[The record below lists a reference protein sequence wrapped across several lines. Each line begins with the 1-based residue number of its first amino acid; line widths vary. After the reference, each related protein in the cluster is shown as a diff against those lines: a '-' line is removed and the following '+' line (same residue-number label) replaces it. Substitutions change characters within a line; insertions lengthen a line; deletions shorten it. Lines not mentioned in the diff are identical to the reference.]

1 MKFALLLAPAAA
13 LCLCSMTGCS
23 PAQKLVMGDPEA
35 PYRGQSPPRTSD
47 IVHLPTGTVV
57 SLPQMLSVA
66 GDARIVYI
74 GEVHDNPAVHRL
86 EEQVLQGLDDLH
98 PGSQAIGME
107 MFVRSQQPVLDRWL
121 SGDMDEKQFL
131 RELHWFENW
140 GMDFDYYR
148 DLLYLARD
156 RKIPVIALNAEKSL
170 VESLRSKPADQLAAE
185 EQAKLPEMDLADS
198 YQRGLVTAIFG
209 GHSHGSM
216 ALDGFIRAQ
225 TLRDEAMAESVAKY
239 LTSPAGRDKHLLVV
253 AGGHHVSHGF
263 GIPRRVF
270 RRLPA
275 SYVLIGGE
283 EINVPPDKQD
293 RLMDVDIPKF
303 PMPPYDFVVY
313 QDYEN
318 LPGKGVKLGVMIEP
332 SKTGGVVV
340 KMVVPGSNAERAGV
354 EKGDIIHSM
363 DGEALGDNLDLI
375 YAVKRKKQGEQGT
388 LQVERQGGQLE
399 LHVLFQSTDSARD
412 R

>member
-1 MKFALLLAPAAA
+1 
-13 LCLCSMTGCS
+13 
-23 PAQKLVMGDPEA
+23 MGDPEA
-35 PYRGQSPPRTSD
+35 PYVRESAPRTSD
-47 IVHLPTGTVV
+47 IVHLPTGMVV
-57 SLPQMLSVA
+57 TLPQMLSVA

-86 EEQVLQGLDDLH
+86 EEKLLQGLGDLH
-98 PGSQAIGME
+98 PGRQAIGME

-121 SGDMDEKQFL
+121 AGDLDEKQFL
-131 RELHWFENW
+131 RESHWYENW

-156 RKIPVIALNAEKSL
+156 RKIPLIALNAEKSL
-170 VESLRSKPADQLAAE
+170 VESLRRNPENQLTAE
-185 EQAKLPEMDLADS
+185 EQARLPELDLADP
-198 YQRGLVTAIFG
+198 YQRGMVTAVFG

-216 ALDGFIRAQ
+216 GLDGFIRAQ
-225 TLRDEAMAESVAKY
+225 TLRDETMAESVATF
-239 LTSPAGRDKHLLVV
+239 LTSPAGRDKPLLVV

-283 EINVPPDKQD
+283 EINIPADKQD
-293 RLMDVDIPKF
+293 RLMDVDIPKL
-303 PMPPYDFVVY
+303 PMVPYDFLVY
-313 QDYEN
+313 LDYEN

-340 KMVVPGSNAERAGV
+340 IMVVPGSNAERAGV
-354 EKGDIIHSM
+354 KKGDIIHSM
-363 DGEALGDNLDLI
+363 DGEALADNLDLI
-375 YAVKRKKQGEQGT
+375 YAVKRKQQGEEGT
-388 LQVERQGGQLE
+388 LKVERQGGQLE
-399 LHVLFQSTDSARD
+399 LHVLFQATDSARD